1 MRTNGCFTNASP
13 ITEPRPT
20 STLNKPLG
28 KPASSK
34 IFANSSAI
42 KEVTSAGFKMTA
54 LPPANAGA
62 NFCTSLAIGEFHGVI
77 AATTPTG
84 SCTLMV
90 IKSGARYVFNS
101 SFKVSHA
108 AAT

>member
-1 MRTNGCFTNASP
+1 
-13 ITEPRPT
+13 
-20 STLNKPLG
+20 
-28 KPASSK
+28 
-34 IFANSSAI
+34 
-42 KEVTSAGFKMTA
+42 MTA
-54 LPPANAGA
+54 LPAASAGA

-90 IKSGARYVFNS
+90 IKSAARCVVSS

-108 AAT
+108 AAVKRAVAAALNTNARVSDKGLPLSRVCN